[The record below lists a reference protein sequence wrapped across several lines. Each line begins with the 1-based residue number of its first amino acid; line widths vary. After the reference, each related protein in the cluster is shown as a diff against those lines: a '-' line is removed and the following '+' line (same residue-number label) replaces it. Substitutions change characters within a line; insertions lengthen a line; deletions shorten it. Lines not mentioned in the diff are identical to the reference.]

1 MARGKDILPVGTIVM
16 LVFMIVIGLF
26 LFSKFFE
33 NVAGEWQFRTT
44 VTPSEAEES
53 ALTITQ
59 ILIVGAMTMAVF
71 YIAPKFGADLGRK
84 SAFSLIIVGVI
95 AFLAYKY
102 LLNPILTATNFS
114 GIDWKLAQ
122 KLGLL

>member
-1 MARGKDILPVGTIVM
+1 MARGKDLLPINTVVM
-16 LVFMIVIGLF
+16 LVFMVVIGLF

-33 NVAGEWQFRTT
+33 NVGGEWQFRTT

-71 YIAPKFGADLGRK
+71 YIAPKFGADLGQK
-84 SAFSLIIVGVI
+84 SAFSLIIVGVV

-102 LLNPILTATNFS
+102 VLNPILTATNFS